1 MKLFIIFFYFLKDEI
16 KINLRRIKKIYMF
29 FKTFSI
35 FRILLYLFNNSVVP
49 SRDKIFRNYILKNSK
64 KWKNNNDLKNL
75 DNKKVLITNIVNH
88 PAYTATEIVIGK
100 NLVEMFNADGIALLN
115 EYNLKQILLFK
126 SFGIKEIIIL
136 SNYNIFVRFRYFI
149 KAYLIIKS
157 CKSMNEFWYCK
168 CNCFYC
174 LYCCGCLCFLLII
187 IIITRMLMMM
197 IGPW

>member
-29 FKTFSI
+29 FKTFSF
-35 FRILLYLFNNSVVP
+35 FRLLLYLFNNSVVP

-75 DNKKVLITNIVNH
+75 NNKKVLITNIINH
-88 PAYTATEIVIGK
+88 PAYTATEIAIGK
-100 NLVEMFNADGIALLN
+100 NLTEMFNADGIALLN
-115 EYNLKQILLFK
+115 EYDLKQILLFK

-157 CKSMNEFWYCK
+157 CKSMDEFL
-168 CNCFYC
+168 NFN
-174 LYCCGCLCFLLII
+174 IN
-187 IIITRMLMMM
+187 
-197 IGPW
+197 